1 MKILDCTLR
10 DGGYYTNW
18 DFDKNLLDTYFKSFN
33 YLPVDYLEI
42 GYRSNPM
49 NSYLGAYFYCP
60 LQILK
65 GIKEKTQK
73 KLVIMLNEKDVRP
86 EHCDA
91 LLGPCIGLIDMVRLA
106 IDPKNFE
113 RALKLAQKVK
123 SLGFELGM
131 NVMYMS
137 NWKYQSKFVKQLKE
151 LNGLADYFYMVDS
164 YGSVFP
170 SDVKE
175 TYKLVEAEVKI
186 NIGFHGH
193 NNMEMALINTLT
205 AIDCGAQIVDS
216 TITGMG
222 RGAGNLKTELLLSAL
237 NVKDNLKLDFD
248 ALSQIVDPFAEMQKA
263 YDWGTNLPY
272 MVSGG
277 NCLPQ
282 KDVME
287 WMSKKTVSV
296 NSIIRALNN
305 QKVGIKDNEKLE
317 KFNPNKKFTKA
328 LIIGGGPSAVTHK
341 DAIIEFVKSNKE
353 DICIIHASA
362 KNAKVYQNM
371 SGIEQFFC
379 LVGSEGYRLE
389 SIFNNM
395 ENFKGLCILP
405 SFPRKM
411 GTYIPSLAKESCYE
425 LASDINVPL
434 IDTHTAIAMEIAK
447 ELNVKE
453 LFIIGYDGYVG
464 ANISSTE
471 HKLFIQNQQI
481 FNAIKNDYKIISLVP
496 TTYDLDS
503 QSIYSY
509 LIK

>member
-1 MKILDCTLR
+1 
-10 DGGYYTNW
+10 
-18 DFDKNLLDTYFKSFN
+18 
-33 YLPVDYLEI
+33 
-42 GYRSNPM
+42 
-49 NSYLGAYFYCP
+49 
-60 LQILK
+60 
-65 GIKEKTQK
+65 
-73 KLVIMLNEKDVRP
+73 
-86 EHCDA
+86 
-91 LLGPCIGLIDMVRLA
+91 
-106 IDPKNFE
+106 
-113 RALKLAQKVK
+113 
-123 SLGFELGM
+123 
-131 NVMYMS
+131 
-137 NWKYQSKFVKQLKE
+137 
-151 LNGLADYFYMVDS
+151 
-164 YGSVFP
+164 
-170 SDVKE
+170 
-175 TYKLVEAEVKI
+175 
-186 NIGFHGH
+186 
-193 NNMEMALINTLT
+193 MEYI
-205 AIDCGAQIVDS
+205 
-216 TITGMG
+216 
-222 RGAGNLKTELLLSAL
+222 
-237 NVKDNLKLDFD
+237 
-248 ALSQIVDPFAEMQKA
+248 
-263 YDWGTNLPY
+263 
-272 MVSGG
+272 
-277 NCLPQ
+277 
-282 KDVME
+282 
-287 WMSKKTVSV
+287 
-296 NSIIRALNN
+296 
-305 QKVGIKDNEKLE
+305 E